1 MTPQEYIDRER
12 RRAWTNLK
20 RANERKDEKAA
31 ERLVEKLEVLK
42 EIESGLE
49 MVTWRKTQA
58 CRLMRMAAKVL
69 ASVDSM
75 DPDYSIVA
83 MVDGEEYTMQDIL
96 LGMCE
101 LVNAW
106 EGNSDETETD

>member
-42 EIESGLE
+42 EIEGGLE
-49 MVTWRKTQA
+49 TVTWRRTQA
-58 CRLMRMAAKVL
+58 CRLMRAAVEVL
-69 ASVDSM
+69 AADESAEAAAAIAAV
-75 DPDYSIVA
+75 
-83 MVDGEEYTMQDIL
+83 VDGEEYTMQDIVF
-96 LGMCE
+96 GMCE
-101 LVNAW
+101 LVSAW
-106 EGNSDETETD
+106 EGDEEA

>member
-31 ERLVEKLEVLK
+31 ERLAEKLEVLK

-49 MVTWRKTQA
+49 TVTWRRRQA
-58 CRLMRMAAKVL
+58 CQLMRAAVEVL
-69 ASVDSM
+69 AAEDSG
-75 DPDYSIVA
+75 DADAAIAAV
-83 MVDGEEYTMQDIL
+83 VDGEEYTMQDL
-96 LGMCE
+96 VFGMYE
-101 LVNAW
+101 LVSVW
-106 EGNSDETETD
+106 EGDRDD

>member
-12 RRAWTNLK
+12 HRAYMNLK

-31 ERLVEKLEVLK
+31 ERLAEKLAVLK
-42 EIESGLE
+42 KIENGLE
-49 MVTWRKTQA
+49 MDATRRTLA
-58 CRLMRMAAKVL
+58 CRLMRVAAKVL
-69 ASVDSM
+69 ATVDSM
-75 DPDYSIVA
+75 DPDYSLVA

-106 EGNSDETETD
+106 EGDRDD

>member
-49 MVTWRKTQA
+49 TVTWRRTQA
-58 CRLMRMAAKVL
+58 CRLMRTAVEVL
-69 ASVDSM
+69 AAEDSG
-75 DPDYSIVA
+75 DADAAIAAV
-83 MVDGEEYTMQDIL
+83 VDGEEYTIQDL
-96 LGMCE
+96 VFGMYD

-106 EGNSDETETD
+106 EGDRDD

>member
-49 MVTWRKTQA
+49 TVTWRRTQA
-58 CRLMRMAAKVL
+58 CRLMRAAVEVL
-69 ASVDSM
+69 AADESAEAAAAIAAV
-75 DPDYSIVA
+75 
-83 MVDGEEYTMQDIL
+83 VDGEEYTMQDL
-96 LGMCE
+96 VFGMCE
-101 LVNAW
+101 LVSAW
-106 EGNSDETETD
+106 EGDRDD

>member
-49 MVTWRKTQA
+49 TVTWRRTQA
-58 CRLMRMAAKVL
+58 CRLMRAAVEAL
-69 ASVDSM
+69 AAEDSG
-75 DPDYSIVA
+75 DADAAIAAV
-83 MVDGEEYTMQDIL
+83 VDGEEYTMQDIL
-96 LGMCE
+96 LGVYD

-106 EGNSDETETD
+106 EGDRDD

>member
-20 RANERKDEKAA
+20 RANERRDEKAA
-31 ERLVEKLEVLK
+31 ERLAEKLEVLK

-49 MVTWRKTQA
+49 TVTWRRTQA
-58 CRLMRMAAKVL
+58 CHLMRAAVEVLDAEDSGDTDMAIAAV
-69 ASVDSM
+69 
-75 DPDYSIVA
+75 
-83 MVDGEEYTMQDIL
+83 VDGNEYTIQDIL
-96 LGMCE
+96 LGMYD

-106 EGNSDETETD
+106 EGDRDD

>member
-12 RRAWTNLK
+12 RRAYMNLK

-31 ERLVEKLEVLK
+31 ERLAEKLEVLK
-42 EIESGLE
+42 EIENGLE
-49 MVTWRKTQA
+49 TAAWRRAQA
-58 CRLMRMAAKVL
+58 CRLMRVAAKVL
-69 ASVDSM
+69 ATVDSM
-75 DPDYSIVA
+75 DPDYSLVA
-83 MVDGEEYTMQDIL
+83 MADGEEYTMQDIL

-106 EGNSDETETD
+106 EGDRDD